1 MYVYVYREQFNSH
14 EPFFRAIW
22 QLWTL
27 FSFFNFCNSFV
38 PDFENLHNLIHLNDD
53 SQINTIF
60 DANVEVSKAEICDG
74 RLKGK
79 FVSKYTINLS
89 RRNLTENLLC
99 KGFNFISTCN
109 KVDVPRLKLEWKQ
122 LVEWSVQNGI
132 SETIREAFLLNHLK
146 QNAFLTL
153 GLRMLS

>member
-1 MYVYVYREQFNSH
+1 M
-14 EPFFRAIW
+14 
-22 QLWTL
+22 
-27 FSFFNFCNSFV
+27 
-38 PDFENLHNLIHLNDD
+38 NDD

-109 KVDVPRLKLEWKQ
+109 KVEVKVRI
-122 LVEWSVQNGI
+122 G
-132 SETIREAFLLNHLK
+132 TI
-146 QNAFLTL
+146 
-153 GLRMLS
+153 GRMICAKWNFRND